1 VQIARLISRCI
12 ACAAIGASSFA
23 HAGELGAT
31 SRASISIS
39 ITIPPHLSV
48 HAMPASAASIPRNS
62 EVARRQFCVASKGI
76 GTYSVTRLTG
86 QEALGEAATQPH
98 MVPSATVA
106 WSDGQIAA
114 KVGLGETVSGFN
126 PGISGGCD
134 RGEIGVASLMMTS
147 GDAATQTNEVNGPV
161 TLIIGAD

>member
-1 VQIARLISRCI
+1 MQIARLISRCI
-12 ACAAIGASSFA
+12 ACAAIGAAAVA

-48 HAMPASAASIPRNS
+48 HELGAGAASTSRNS
-62 EVARRQFCVASKGI
+62 ELARRQFCVASKGI
-76 GTYSVTRLTG
+76 GTYSVTRLIG
-86 QEALGEAATQPH
+86 QEVPSDAATRPH
-98 MVPSATVA
+98 MAPSAIVA

-114 KVGLGETVSGFN
+114 KVGIGKTVSGFN
-126 PGISGGCD
+126 PGISSGCD
-134 RGEIGVASLMMTS
+134 RGEIGAASLMMTS
-147 GDAATQTNEVNGPV
+147 DDSAAQTNQVNGPV

>member
-1 VQIARLISRCI
+1 MQIARLISRCI
-12 ACAAIGASSFA
+12 ACAAIGAASVT

-48 HAMPASAASIPRNS
+48 HELAAASTSRNS
-62 EVARRQFCVASKGI
+62 GLARRQFCVASKGI
-76 GTYSVTRLTG
+76 GTYSITRLTG
-86 QEALGEAATQPH
+86 QEVPSDAATRPH
-98 MVPSATVA
+98 MAPSAIVA

-114 KVGLGETVSGFN
+114 KVGIGKTVSGFN
-126 PGISGGCD
+126 PGISSGCD
-134 RGEIGVASLMMTS
+134 RGEMGAASLTMTS
-147 GDAATQTNEVNGPV
+147 GDSAAQTNQVNGPV